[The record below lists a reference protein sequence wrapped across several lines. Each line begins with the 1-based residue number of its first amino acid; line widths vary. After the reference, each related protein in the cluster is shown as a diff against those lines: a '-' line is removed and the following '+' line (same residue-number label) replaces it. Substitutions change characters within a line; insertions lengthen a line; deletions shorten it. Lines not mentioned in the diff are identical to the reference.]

1 VRAAL
6 SLRAFFRQVLTLQFT
21 AARVIVRTAARSPV
35 GLDTAMNFWLELLH
49 KISKLMTAKI
59 ILLGI

>member
-21 AARVIVRTAARSPV
+21 AARVIVRAARSPV
-35 GLDTAMNFWLELLH
+35 GLDTAMNFSFEQECCI
-49 KISKLMTAKI
+49 KFPE
-59 ILLGI
+59 